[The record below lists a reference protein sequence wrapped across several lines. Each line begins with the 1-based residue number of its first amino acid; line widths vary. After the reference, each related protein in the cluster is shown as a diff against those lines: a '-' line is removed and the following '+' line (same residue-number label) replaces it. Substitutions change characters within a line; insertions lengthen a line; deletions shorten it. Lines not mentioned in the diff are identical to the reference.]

1 MALRT
6 AATTKINT
14 DLADGTSITA
24 AEHRDVEKTIVDYIA
39 PYNVGYVT
47 LGNIPITATTY
58 SGGGDL
64 VGGTAVC
71 SVVADGILC
80 TIPNAMPSTDYL
92 VRFHIQSLGTIS
104 NDSTIGIPVFYVVST
119 TQFRFSISETAGV
132 TQNIR
137 VWFETIRLS

>member
-6 AATTKINT
+6 ALTTKINT
-14 DLADGTSITA
+14 DLATGTSITA
-24 AEHRDVEKTIVDYIA
+24 SEHRGVEQAIVDYLA
-39 PYNVGYVT
+39 PYNVGYVN
-47 LGNIPITATTY
+47 LGNIPIIVTTY

-71 SVVADGILC
+71 SSVATGVLC
-80 TIPNAMPSTDYL
+80 TIPNAMPNLDYL

-104 NDSTIGIPVFYVVST
+104 DDSNTGIPVFSIVST
-119 TQFRFSISETAGV
+119 TQFRLSISEYSGTA
-132 TQNIR
+132 QNIR

>member
-6 AATTKINT
+6 ALTTKINT

-24 AEHRDVEKTIVDYIA
+24 AEHRGVEKTIVDYIA

-47 LGNIPITATTY
+47 LGNMPITATTY

-64 VGGTAVC
+64 VGNTAVC
-71 SVVADGILC
+71 SVVANGVLC
-80 TIPNAMPSTDYL
+80 TIPNAMPSVDYL
-92 VRFHIQSLGTIS
+92 VRFHIQSLGTMS
-104 NDSTIGIPVFYVVST
+104 NDSTVVTAVFSIVST

-137 VWFETIRLS
+137 VWFETIRIS